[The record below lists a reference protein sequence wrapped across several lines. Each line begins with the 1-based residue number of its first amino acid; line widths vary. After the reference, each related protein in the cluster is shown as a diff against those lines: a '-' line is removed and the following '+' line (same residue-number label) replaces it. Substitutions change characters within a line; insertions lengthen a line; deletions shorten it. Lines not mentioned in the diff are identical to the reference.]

1 MSEGICRVRKHEVNL
16 ATLLKLKTCTV
27 SAEVKLTIFILLP
40 SKLVHSYRKEFA
52 LEAEYF
58 LDENTFWKVFTFCH
72 GRKQEV
78 LEIIQQAMFA
88 NKNQLSEDSD
98 QPRHSTRL
106 TRAFAMC
113 LCA

>member
-40 SKLVHSYRKEFA
+40 SKLVHSYRKEFPHG
-52 LEAEYF
+52 EEYF
-58 LDENTFWKVFTFCH
+58 LDENTFWKVFICH

-78 LEIIQQAMFA
+78 WKLFNRQCLQTKTNLAKTQINLDIQ
-88 NKNQLSEDSD
+88 LDLPEPS
-98 QPRHSTRL
+98 
-106 TRAFAMC
+106 
-113 LCA
+113 LCVCALK

>member
-52 LEAEYF
+52 LGAEYF
-58 LDENTFWKVFTFCH
+58 LDENTFWKVFICH